1 MPDSRRSRLLASAF
15 ARGSRAGNVYCIVEK
30 CAKRIFRN
38 TIYIRRA
45 PQARASEGDGNQ
57 TQSYIT
63 WSVGERREEMLIARA
78 PMRIS
83 FGGGGTDLEA
93 YYAKY
98 GGMVVSTAIDK
109 YFYAIITTDESDD
122 LQVISADY
130 RSLFRHTP
138 YKDLFWDGDLALP
151 KAILHH
157 FGIRRGINLFVAS
170 EVPPGTGLGSS
181 SAAAVTM
188 VRAISTLVEQPMT
201 KQQVAELATYIE
213 IDKMGMPIGKQDQY
227 AAAFGGL
234 NRITFTREGVSVEPL
249 KVDPDVRRTLERRL
263 MLFFTGSS
271 RESTSILKHQR
282 QSTEN
287 RDESVLE
294 ALHNIKHVAE
304 AVQECLEKGDL
315 DEFARL
321 LHYSWQEKR
330 RLAPNLSTGF
340 IDECYALAL
349 SSGASAGKI
358 TGAGGGGFLML
369 YCREDA
375 QETVTNVL
383 EERGLKRMNF
393 HFDQQGATVILN
405 VANFSNLWVE
415 PYTSP
420 LPYEGNNYGRD

>member
-1 MPDSRRSRLLASAF
+1 
-15 ARGSRAGNVYCIVEK
+15 
-30 CAKRIFRN
+30 
-38 TIYIRRA
+38 
-45 PQARASEGDGNQ
+45 
-57 TQSYIT
+57 
-63 WSVGERREEMLIARA
+63 MLIARA

-98 GGMVVSTAIDK
+98 GGLVISTAINK
-109 YFYAIITTDESDD
+109 YFYSVITTDESDD

-130 RSLFRHTP
+130 RSLFRHSP
-138 YKDLFWDGDLALP
+138 YNDLFWNGDLALP

-157 FGIRRGINLFVAS
+157 FGIRRGVNLFMAS

-201 KQQVAELATYIE
+201 KQQVAELASYIE
-213 IDKMGMPIGKQDQY
+213 ISKMGMPIGKQDQY

-234 NRITFTREGVSVEPL
+234 NKITFTSEGVTVEPI
-249 KVDPDVRRTLERRL
+249 KIASDVRQTLERRL

-282 QSTEN
+282 KSTEE
-287 RDESVLE
+287 RDESVLQ
-294 ALHNIKHVAE
+294 ALHNIKQVAVD
-304 AVQECLEKGDL
+304 VQSCLERGNL

-340 IDECYALAL
+340 IDECYELAL
-349 SSGASAGKI
+349 QQGASAGKI
-358 TGAGGGGFLML
+358 TGAGGGGFML
-369 YCREDA
+369 VYCHEHA
-375 QETVTNVL
+375 QEDVTRAL
-383 EERGLKRMNF
+383 EQRGLKRMNF
-393 HFDQQGATVILN
+393 HFDHQGATVVLN
-405 VANFSNLWVE
+405 VANFNPEWIT
-415 PYTSP
+415 PYSSLAQSEQAQTV
-420 LPYEGNNYGRD
+420 

>member
-1 MPDSRRSRLLASAF
+1 
-15 ARGSRAGNVYCIVEK
+15 
-30 CAKRIFRN
+30 
-38 TIYIRRA
+38 
-45 PQARASEGDGNQ
+45 
-57 TQSYIT
+57 
-63 WSVGERREEMLIARA
+63 MLIARA

-98 GGMVVSTAIDK
+98 GGLVISTAINK
-109 YFYAIITTDESDD
+109 YFYTIITTDESDD

-138 YKDLFWDGDLALP
+138 YNDLFWNGDLALP

-181 SAAAVTM
+181 SAAAVTL
-188 VRAISTLVEQPMT
+188 VRALSTLVEQPMT
-201 KQQVAELATYIE
+201 KQQVAELASYIE
-213 IDKMGMPIGKQDQY
+213 IGKMGMPIGKQDQY

-234 NRITFTREGVSVEPL
+234 NKIVFTSEGVTVEPL
-249 KVDPDVRRTLERRL
+249 KVDPEVRKTLESRL

-282 QSTEN
+282 KSTEN
-287 RDESVLE
+287 RDESVLQ
-294 ALHNIKHVAE
+294 ALHNIKQVAVD
-304 AVQECLEKGDL
+304 VQSCLEKGDL

-321 LHYSWQEKR
+321 LNYSWQEKR

-340 IDECYALAL
+340 IDECYELAIQH
-349 SSGASAGKI
+349 GAEAGKI

-369 YCREDA
+369 YCHEPSQD
-375 QETVTNVL
+375 EVTRVL

-393 HFDQQGATVILN
+393 HFDQQGATVVLN
-405 VANFSNLWVE
+405 VATNFNHLWVA
-415 PYTSP
+415 PYA
-420 LPYEGNNYGRD
+420 EH

>member
-1 MPDSRRSRLLASAF
+1 
-15 ARGSRAGNVYCIVEK
+15 
-30 CAKRIFRN
+30 
-38 TIYIRRA
+38 
-45 PQARASEGDGNQ
+45 
-57 TQSYIT
+57 
-63 WSVGERREEMLIARA
+63 MLIARA

-98 GGMVVSTAIDK
+98 GGLVISTAINK
-109 YFYAIITTDESDD
+109 YFYTVITTDESDD

-130 RSLFRHTP
+130 RSLFRHSP
-138 YKDLFWDGDLALP
+138 YNDLFWNGDLALP

-201 KQQVAELATYIE
+201 KQQVAELASYIE
-213 IDKMGMPIGKQDQY
+213 IGKMGMPIGKQDQY

-234 NRITFTREGVSVEPL
+234 NKITFTSSGVTVEPV
-249 KVDPDVRRTLERRL
+249 KIAADVRKTLEKRL

-282 QSTEN
+282 KSTQDQ
-287 RDESVLE
+287 DESVLK
-294 ALHNIKHVAE
+294 ALHNIKQVAFD
-304 AVQECLEKGDL
+304 VQDCLERGDL

-321 LHYSWQEKR
+321 LDCSWQEKR
-330 RLAPNLSTGF
+330 RLAPGLSTDF

-349 SSGASAGKI
+349 AHGASAGKI
-358 TGAGGGGFLML
+358 TGAGGGGFLL
-369 YCREDA
+369 VYCHEES
-375 QETVTNVL
+375 QESVTQAL

-393 HFDQQGATVILN
+393 RFDHQGATVVLN
-405 VANFSNLWVE
+405 VASFSHHWVAPYAE
-415 PYTSP
+415 PESQ
-420 LPYEGNNYGRD
+420 LQSR